1 MPNCLILGR
10 SRRLREMMIGCA
22 NMNSN
27 GLGIV
32 DYMKSM
38 TKCAGIMRLL

>member
-1 MPNCLILGR
+1 
-10 SRRLREMMIGCA
+10 MIGCA
-22 NMNSN
+22 NKNSN

-38 TKCAGIMRLL
+38 TKCAGTMNSL